1 MSTEPLDLPR
11 IDVTLDGDG
20 SPIWA
25 DLLYRDGDGKP
36 RRMPLPKIIGSLM
49 LGLSKNNADLRAE
62 TEGLRASTAQAL
74 AELDRVTKSFDRR
87 LADVQAEVARREAAW
102 DRQRTRLTEERGVL
116 AEALRAARAN
126 QP

>member
-11 IDVTLDGDG
+11 IDVTLDGEG

-36 RRMPLPKIIGSLM
+36 RCMPLPKIVGSLM

-62 TEGLRASTAQAL
+62 AESLRASTAQTL
-74 AELDRVTKSFDRR
+74 AELDRVTKDFDQR
-87 LADVQAEVARREAAW
+87 LADVQAEYARREKSW
-102 DRQRTRLTEERGVL
+102 DRRERDYLARL
-116 AEALRAARAN
+116 AK